1 MTSTEKTPF
10 YITTAITYPN
20 GVPHIGHAYEYIAT
34 DAMARFKRLD
44 GYDVFFLTGTDEH
57 GMKIAQA
64 AEKEGVTPKELV
76 DRNAEIYKA
85 AHAAL
90 GVSYDRFIRTTD
102 ADHYAASQ
110 AIWKKMEANGD
121 IYLSKYEGWYSVRDE
136 AFYVEDETVVKDDG
150 IRYSRESDTE
160 VTWTAE
166 ESYFFRLSA
175 YQDKLLALYEAHP
188 EFGAPQ
194 SRFNEVI
201 SFVKRGLEDL
211 SISRTT
217 FDWGVP
223 VPGNDKHVM
232 YVWVDALTNYLTGV
246 GYPDVDS
253 ESFKKFWPADVHV
266 IGKDISRFHAIYWP
280 AFLMSAGLE
289 LPKRIMIHG
298 FLQNNGVKMS
308 KSLGNVVAPADFVAQ
323 YGLDQVRYF
332 FLREVPFGADGNYNH
347 EAIVGRMN
355 SDLANNFGNLA
366 QRSLSMV
373 AKNCEG
379 RVPAPGG
386 FTAEDTA
393 LLGQANGLLEVVR
406 AAFEKQ
412 EFSRALEAIW
422 AVLGDTNAY
431 FAEQAPWVLR
441 KTDVERMNT
450 VLYVT
455 LEVLRIVAILA
466 QPVMPTATA
475 AILDTLGQPEGEA
488 RQFAALGTPIAAGT
502 QLPAP
507 APVFPKYEEPAEA
520 EPATPSRRSRTS
532 DNRGRGSGSVFS
544 CTTCG
549 SVRRGI
555 E

>member
-1 MTSTEKTPF
+1 MRTSEKTPF

-57 GMKIAQA
+57 GMKIAQT
-64 AEKEGVTPKELV
+64 AEQEGVTPQELV
-76 DRNAEIYKA
+76 DRNAEIYQA

-90 GVSYDRFIRTTD
+90 GISYDRFIRTTD

-110 AIWKKMEANGD
+110 AIWKTMEANGD

-136 AFYVEDETVVKDDG
+136 AYYVEDETVVKNDG
-150 IRYSRESDTE
+150 VRYSRESDTE

-175 YQDKLLALYEAHP
+175 YQDKLLAMYAAHP
-188 EFGAPQ
+188 DFGAPQ
-194 SRFNEVI
+194 YRFNEVM
-201 SFVKRGLEDL
+201 SFVRGGLEDL
-211 SISRTT
+211 SISRTS

-223 VPGNDKHVM
+223 VPGNPDHVM

-246 GYPDVDS
+246 GYPDLES
-253 ESFKKFWPADVHV
+253 ASFKKYWPADVHV

-289 LPKRIMIHG
+289 LPKRVMIHG

-323 YGLDQVRYF
+323 YGLDQVRF
-332 FLREVPFGADGNYNH
+332 FLLREVPFGADGNYNH

-373 AKNCEG
+373 AKNCAG
-379 RVPAPGG
+379 LVPAPGV
-386 FTAEDTA
+386 FSAEDTA
-393 LLGQANGLLEVVR
+393 LMGQANGLLETAR

-422 AVLGDTNAY
+422 GVLGDTNAY

-455 LEVLRIVAILA
+455 LEVVRIVAILT
-466 QPVMPTATA
+466 QPVMPTAAA
-475 AILDTLGQPEGEA
+475 AILDALGQPEGVA
-488 RQFAALGTPIAAGT
+488 RTFAAIPTPIAAGT
-502 QLPAP
+502 AMPAP
-507 APVFPKYEEPAEA
+507 APVFPKYEEPA
-520 EPATPSRRSRTS
+520 
-532 DNRGRGSGSVFS
+532 G
-544 CTTCG
+544 
-549 SVRRGI
+549 
-555 E
+555 

>member
-1 MTSTEKTPF
+1 MTSPDKPPF

-20 GVPHIGHAYEYIAT
+20 GEPHIGHAYEYIAT

-44 GYDVFFLTGTDEH
+44 GYDVMFLTGTDEH

-64 AEKEGVTPKELV
+64 AEKEGITPKQLV

-90 GVSYDRFIRTTD
+90 GISYDRFIRTTD

-110 AIWKKMEANGD
+110 AIWKKMEAKGD

-136 AFYVEDETVVKDDG
+136 AYYTEDETVLKDDG
-150 IRYSRESDTE
+150 GRYSRDTDTE

-175 YQDKLLALYEAHP
+175 YQDRLLALYEEQP

-194 SRFNEVI
+194 YRFNEVI
-201 SFVKRGLEDL
+201 SFVKQGLQDL

-246 GYPDVDS
+246 GYPDADS
-253 ESFKKFWPADVHV
+253 EAFRKFWPADVHI
-266 IGKDISRFHAIYWP
+266 IGKDISRFHAIFWP

-289 LPKRIMIHG
+289 LPKRVMIHG
-298 FLQNNGVKMS
+298 FLTNNGVKMS
-308 KSLGNVVAPADFVAQ
+308 KSLGNVVAPKDFVDQ
-323 YGLDQVRYF
+323 YGLDQVRFF
-332 FLREVPFGADGNYNH
+332 FLREVPFGADGSYNH

-355 SDLANNFGNLA
+355 ADLANNFGNLA

-379 RVPAPGG
+379 KVPVPGE
-386 FTAEDTA
+386 FSAEDSA
-393 LLGQANGLLEVVR
+393 LLAQTGALLDVAR

-455 LEVLRIVAILA
+455 LEVVRIVAILV
-466 QPVMPTATA
+466 QPVMPTSA
-475 AILDTLGQPEGEA
+475 AKLLEVLGQPDGEA
-488 RQFAALGTPIAAGT
+488 RQFAAIATPIVPGT
-502 QLPAP
+502 ELPAP
-507 APVFPKYEEPAEA
+507 APVFPRYEEPAE
-520 EPATPSRRSRTS
+520 S
-532 DNRGRGSGSVFS
+532 
-544 CTTCG
+544 
-549 SVRRGI
+549 
-555 E
+555 